1 MSSSSKVPQGMSF
14 LNDFTADDPD
24 RGLRVLAEP
33 AAPARPESELLG
45 RALDISVAALI
56 LLAVLPV
63 FLILCLAIWA
73 HDGGAPIFM
82 HRRIGRGG
90 KMFPCLKLRTMVVD
104 SEQRLQDLL
113 KSDPAAAF
121 EWHVSQ
127 KLRNDPRIT
136 PLGAFLRKSSLDEL
150 PQLIN
155 VLFGQMSLVGPRP
168 IVMAEATRYG
178 RYFKFYCAVRPGITG
193 LWQVSGR
200 NDVSYRRRV
209 ALDTLY
215 ARSRSVAMDLAIL
228 TRTVPA
234 VLSARGCS

>member
-1 MSSSSKVPQGMSF
+1 MSF